1 MSEECKLYA
10 ILAVNESKGATAGDL
25 KFSCEKKLHG
35 HAEWRILDILSREGF
50 GEKWSKWIRAF
61 KFCIDVANPVNEV
74 MSHDK

>member
-50 GEKWSKWIRAF
+50 GEIWSK
-61 KFCIDVANPVNEV
+61 
-74 MSHDK
+74 